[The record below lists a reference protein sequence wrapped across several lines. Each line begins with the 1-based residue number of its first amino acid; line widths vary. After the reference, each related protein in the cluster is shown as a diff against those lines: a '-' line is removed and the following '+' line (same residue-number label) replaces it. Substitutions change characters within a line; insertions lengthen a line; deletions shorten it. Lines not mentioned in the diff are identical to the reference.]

1 MLVSSTVAGWE
12 AVRSTGLSSLYF
24 SLLDLRPVSAGVSM
38 VGLALLIEN
47 FASGVICVTSI
58 RLSLGTDIAECASPS
73 GINGLVGGVLEGTIW
88 DDLVA
93 SDSNIVLFVV
103 ESGDGVGDA
112 CFSEVST
119 SLSCFPHSTDLS
131 VLRRLESVE
140 SLGSRSRCSRRR
152 RQRRDMVTTAMIA
165 EDLLE
170 TGDKTCRFLTLVV
183 QILSNAI
190 AAYASADTGV
200 VARTVFGL

>member
-1 MLVSSTVAGWE
+1 M
-12 AVRSTGLSSLYF
+12 
-24 SLLDLRPVSAGVSM
+24 
-38 VGLALLIEN
+38 
-47 FASGVICVTSI
+47 
-58 RLSLGTDIAECASPS
+58 GTDIAECASPS
-73 GINGLVGGVLEGTIW
+73 GVNGLVGGVLGRTIW

-119 SLSCFPHSTDLS
+119 PLSCFPHSTDLF
-131 VLRRLESVE
+131 VLRRLEPVE

-152 RQRRDMVTTAMIA
+152 RNGSDMVTTTMIT

-170 TGDKTCRFLTLVV
+170 TSNKTCRFLALVV
-183 QILSNAI
+183 RILSNAI
-190 AAYASADTGV
+190 ATYASADTGV
-200 VARTVFGL
+200 IVRTVFGL